1 MTVAPYTEPYVSSA
15 LQALCYSIP
24 TTALEGEF
32 YHSCFS
38 GEAKTQRSY
47 VPGSISKWL
56 SQELNQGMYLLL
68 TAMLGTLCGRQSN
81 DCPEVLQPDLQ
92 NCEYVTLHGKRD
104 LAYVIELRILR
115 WGDCPELSWWTSQD
129 HKGCHCCS

>member
-1 MTVAPYTEPYVSSA
+1 MTVAPYTDPYVSSA

-32 YHSCFS
+32 YYSCFS

-47 VPGSISKWL
+47 VSGSISKWL

-81 DCPEVLQPDLQ
+81 DCPKML
-92 NCEYVTLHGKRD
+92 
-104 LAYVIELRILR
+104 
-115 WGDCPELSWWTSQD
+115 
-129 HKGCHCCS
+129 